1 MPDDILVLDGVVYLI
16 HQNFEQSEV
25 GFIPV
30 NFGEILSRLIDSSDY
45 ST

>member
-16 HQNFEQSEV
+16 HENFEQSEV

-30 NFGEILSRLIDSSDY
+30 NFGEIPSRLVDSSDC